1 MGPDHWSRIY
11 FLESTLVLFLPNMQ
25 KKSLKVN
32 ILEKMSKLEDLSKMS
47 ILDSKGGLWNK
58 RVEKITHSIRSIKSI
73 CWHN

>member
-1 MGPDHWSRIY
+1 
-11 FLESTLVLFLPNMQ
+11 MQ

-32 ILEKMSKLEDLSKMS
+32 ILEKMPKLEDLSKMS